1 MAYHVER
8 VSKII
13 ERELST
19 ILLTEAK
26 NNLLKYVSITKVV
39 VTNDLSIANIW
50 YTVIGNQNE
59 IQATSKA
66 LEDAKGFL
74 RSQIAKKID
83 LRKAPTLKFKYDE
96 SLAYGSKIE
105 KLLEEL
111 K

>member
-50 YTVIGNQNE
+50 FTVIGNQNE

-66 LEDAKGFL
+66 LEEAKGFL

-83 LRKAPTLKFKYDE
+83 LRKAPTSKFKYDE

-105 KLLEEL
+105 KLLEEI